1 MNEPKGKNIPLSI
14 LDLVPVLSGKTPA
27 ESFRNSLE
35 LALMAEQSGYT
46 RYWMAEHHNME
57 GVASSAT
64 SILIS
69 HIAAGTK
76 SIRVGSGGI
85 MLPNH
90 SPLVVAEQ
98 FGTLESL
105 FPGRID
111 LGLGRAPGTDPLTAM
126 ALRRSTD
133 PAGEDF
139 AKSLK
144 ELQTYLSAG
153 NAGAAVR
160 AIPGEGLDIPIWL
173 LGSSTYSAQLA
184 GILGLPFAFASHFAP
199 NMLFS
204 ALQVYRDSFR
214 PSDYLK
220 EPYAMACVNAIAAD
234 TDEEA
239 EFLASSLYMT
249 FLSVING
256 KRTKMQPPV
265 KNMDDIWSETEK
277 YAVLQMLSCSFIGS
291 AENVSERLEQFI
303 SATGINELMISA
315 HIYDHQARI
324 RSYEMISELCLH

>member
-265 KNMDDIWSETEK
+265 KSMDNIWSETEK

-291 AENVSERLEQFI
+291 AENVSARLEQFI

-315 HIYDHQARI
+315 HIYDHRARI

>member
-184 GILGLPFAFASHFAP
+184 GILGL
-199 NMLFS
+199 
-204 ALQVYRDSFR
+204 
-214 PSDYLK
+214 
-220 EPYAMACVNAIAAD
+220 
-234 TDEEA
+234 
-239 EFLASSLYMT
+239 
-249 FLSVING
+249 
-256 KRTKMQPPV
+256 
-265 KNMDDIWSETEK
+265 
-277 YAVLQMLSCSFIGS
+277 
-291 AENVSERLEQFI
+291 
-303 SATGINELMISA
+303 
-315 HIYDHQARI
+315 
-324 RSYEMISELCLH
+324 